1 MKLMEPALSLS
12 LKNILLATDFSG
24 SSAIAV
30 KYALALARRN
40 SSNVHTLHVE
50 GPDSYQLLQ
59 PEAFSIAFRGLSSG
73 SVDVAGHLN
82 TLLSG
87 LPHQTPM
94 QRGQIWQ
101 VVSDVIARNEIDL
114 LVLATHGRTGMTR
127 IISGSVAEDIFR
139 NVTCPVLTLGPNVK
153 GFDPEN
159 FAFTK
164 ILLATDFDKHSAAPE
179 YATWLANDFKAD
191 LTVLNVVRRYEDKT
205 DEVYRAESAK
215 KFQDSLPEGL
225 NPWVRPNFITEFANP
240 ADGIMDVAERIQP
253 DLIVIGAR
261 HPEPAQLNSHILWAT
276 AGRVVSEAK
285 CPVLTVRERDIA
297 ATF

>member
-12 LKNILLATDFSG
+12 LKNILLATDFSDC
-24 SSAIAV
+24 SATAV

-40 SSNVHTLHVE
+40 SSNVHTIHVE

-59 PEAFSIAFRGLSSG
+59 PEAFSIAFRGLNADA
-73 SVDVAGHLN
+73 VDVAGHLN

-87 LPHQTPM
+87 LPHQAPVN
-94 QRGQIWQ
+94 RGQIWQ
-101 VVSDVIARNEIDL
+101 VVSDVIARNDIGL
-114 LVLATHGRTGMTR
+114 LIVATHGRTGMTR

-139 NVTCPVLTLGPNVK
+139 NVTCPVLTLGPGGKSFN
-153 GFDPEN
+153 PET
-159 FAFTK
+159 FTFK
-164 ILLATDFDKHSAAPE
+164 KVLLATDFDKHSAAPE

-191 LTVLNVVRRYEDKT
+191 LTVLNVVRHYEDKT

-215 KFQDSLPEGL
+215 KLQAALPEGL
-225 NPWVRPNFITEFANP
+225 APWTKPFFVTEFANP